1 MDTLQRFAA
10 AGLSQL
16 RDQDPALYEILV
28 REHCRQAETLS
39 LVAAS
44 GAADPS
50 VLACESL
57 TIANVTA
64 EGYPGARFHGG
75 SAGADEVERLAVA
88 RARAAFGAAYANVQP
103 HSGTTANQIVLS
115 TLLQPGDCIL
125 GMDLD
130 AGGHLTHGA
139 KASFCGRYFRAVTY
153 GVNASG
159 LVDFDQVAD
168 LAHRNTPRVII
179 CGASAYP
186 RRIDFQ
192 RFRTVADEVGAYLL
206 ADISHIAGLVA
217 AGEHP
222 SPIDHAHFTTT
233 ATYKQ
238 LSGPRGGVILMGKD
252 HALIDPDGKRT
263 LAATIDRGVF
273 PFFQGTPN
281 FATIAAK
288 ARAFAELSTPEFRQ
302 RAARMKQTASALA
315 AAFARAGYRVVSGG
329 TDTHMV
335 LLDLRPFGV
344 TGVVAERALE
354 ECGIVVNRNRI
365 PADTMGPTV
374 TSGLRFG
381 TNTAALRGLQPD
393 DMEFCVTLVDRVLRA
408 IHVIGDREY
417 RLGAATRTSVRELV
431 AALCARCPLP
441 GVEMTDRVPASLTA
455 QAHRC

>member
-1 MDTLQRFAA
+1 MDILQQFAA

-16 RDQDPALYEILV
+16 RDQDRPLYEILL

-39 LVAAS
+39 FVAAS
-44 GAADPS
+44 GGADPS

-57 TIANVTA
+57 TIASVTA

-75 SAGADEVERLAVA
+75 SAGADDVERLAIA

-103 HSGTTANQIVLS
+103 HSGTSANQIVLS

-139 KASFCGRYFRAVTY
+139 QASFCGRYFRAVHY
-153 GVNASG
+153 GVNESG
-159 LVDFDQVAD
+159 LIDFDQVAQ
-168 LAHRNTPRVII
+168 LAHGCRPRVII

-186 RRIDFQ
+186 RQIDFQ
-192 RFRTVADEVGAYLL
+192 RFRAVADDVGAYLL

-238 LSGPRGGVILMGKD
+238 LAGPRGGVILMGKD
-252 HALIDPDGKRT
+252 HALIGPDGRRT

-288 ARAFAELSTPEFRQ
+288 ARAFAQLGTPEFKQ
-302 RAARMKQTASALA
+302 RAARIKQTAAALA
-315 AAFARAGYRVVSGG
+315 AELARAGYRVVSGG

-335 LLDLRPFGV
+335 LLDLRPSGV

-354 ECGIVVNRNRI
+354 ECGIIVNRNRI
-365 PADTMGPTV
+365 PGDTMGPTV

-381 TNTAALRGLQPD
+381 TNTVALRGLQPG
-393 DMEFCVTLVDRVLRA
+393 DMAFCVRLVDRVLRG
-408 IHVIGDREY
+408 IDVTGDREY
-417 RLGAATRTSVRELV
+417 RLDAATRASVRELV
-431 AALCARCPLP
+431 AAICARCPLP
-441 GVEMTDRVPASLTA
+441 GIDAMDRVPADLTA